1 MKNSI
6 AAKITLLTGASIIIC
21 SVIACSIY
29 YIQYTNELDKNMFE
43 KLSSGVTI
51 IRDIADLENIH
62 TLDKPEL
69 KFTEYYRK
77 TLEQF
82 HAVSRTMGFS
92 SLYAM
97 TLKDDKLTFIFD
109 TINKPDGSEE
119 VSDFLKVYE
128 SPPPETTQAVSTGE
142 ITFTEKPFTDEFG
155 TFQSVFLKIRAGN
168 NDVVIGADYDIK
180 DIKNI
185 KNRARLLF
193 AGIITGITGIAILM
207 VLYLRKIAVNPIL
220 EVIKNLNDIT
230 ETADLKKRISVSS
243 HGEIGILAV
252 NFNGFMDR
260 ASDILR
266 EIDGISLK
274 LASSSAEMSS
284 ISAAFTDTTRTQAE
298 SSNEIISLIEQ
309 ITDLINSIA
318 RLSNEQLE
326 IFVSQKQ
333 LIGDL
338 YSGITKVNE
347 QADKAMILSGNV
359 SVKAQNG
366 AVSLSTMNDSMARVK
381 NSSND
386 MISIIEII
394 NDISDRI
401 NLLSLNASIEAARA
415 GDAGR
420 GFAVVAEEI
429 SKLAEQTASSTK
441 NIDSLIKVNN
451 EEISLEIR
459 NINTTTTILT
469 EILNGVES
477 MKGEVEEIQITTR
490 EQKIIAEKVRNNAGN
505 IYSRAENISSTATT
519 QKNEVDLIGLSI
531 KNIGEQTKAVI
542 TGSEEIA
549 ANSEDIAKMAEVLR
563 EKLSLFRI

>member
-6 AAKITLLTGASIIIC
+6 AAKITLLAGASIIIC

-29 YIQYTNELDKNMFE
+29 FIQYTNELDKNMFE
-43 KLSSGVTI
+43 EFSFI
-51 IRDIADLENIH
+51 IGI
-62 TLDKPEL
+62 
-69 KFTEYYRK
+69 
-77 TLEQF
+77 
-82 HAVSRTMGFS
+82 
-92 SLYAM
+92 M
-97 TLKDDKLTFIFD
+97 T
-109 TINKPDGSEE
+109 
-119 VSDFLKVYE
+119 
-128 SPPPETTQAVSTGE
+128 
-142 ITFTEKPFTDEFG
+142 
-155 TFQSVFLKIRAGN
+155 
-168 NDVVIGADYDIK
+168 
-180 DIKNI
+180 
-185 KNRARLLF
+185 
-193 AGIITGITGIAILM
+193 GIIATAMFM
-207 VLYLRKIAVNPIL
+207 VLYMRRIAVNPIL
-220 EVIKNLNDIT
+220 EIIKNLNDIT
-230 ETADLKKRISVSS
+230 ETADLKKRIAVTNQS
-243 HGEIGILAV
+243 EIGILAV
-252 NFNGFMDR
+252 NFNGFLDR

-284 ISAAFTDTTRTQAE
+284 ISSAFTDTTRTQAG

-451 EEISLEIR
+451 EEITLEIR

-469 EILNGVES
+469 EILNGVEN
-477 MKGEVEEIQITTR
+477 MKGEVGEIQITTR

-519 QKNEVDLIGLSI
+519 QKNEVDLIGVSI

-549 ANSEDIAKMAEVLR
+549 ANSGDIAKMAEVLR

>member
-6 AAKITLLTGASIIIC
+6 AAKITLLTGASFIIF

-29 YIQYTNELDKNMFE
+29 FIQYANEPDKIMFE
-43 KLSSGVTI
+43 KLS
-51 IRDIADLENIH
+51 
-62 TLDKPEL
+62 
-69 KFTEYYRK
+69 
-77 TLEQF
+77 
-82 HAVSRTMGFS
+82 
-92 SLYAM
+92 
-97 TLKDDKLTFIFD
+97 FI
-109 TINKPDGSEE
+109 
-119 VSDFLKVYE
+119 
-128 SPPPETTQAVSTGE
+128 
-142 ITFTEKPFTDEFG
+142 
-155 TFQSVFLKIRAGN
+155 
-168 NDVVIGADYDIK
+168 
-180 DIKNI
+180 
-185 KNRARLLF
+185 
-193 AGIITGITGIAILM
+193 AGIMTGIIVTALLI
-207 VLYLRKIAVNPIL
+207 VYYLRKTAVNPIL

-230 ETADLKKRISVSS
+230 ETADLTKRVTVANQS
-243 HGEIGILAV
+243 EIGRLAV

-260 ASDILR
+260 ASDILQQ
-266 EIDGISLK
+266 INGISLN
-274 LASSSAEMSS
+274 LVSSSTEMSS
-284 ISAAFTDTTRTQAE
+284 ISAAFTDTTRTQAD

-309 ITDLINSIA
+309 ITELINSIA

-338 YSGITKVNE
+338 YNGITKVNE

-451 EEISLEIR
+451 EEITLEIR

-469 EILNGVES
+469 EILNGVEN

-505 IYSRAENISSTATT
+505 IYTRAENISSTATT

-549 ANSEDIAKMAEVLR
+549 ANSEDIAKMAVVLR
-563 EKLSLFRI
+563 DKLSLFRI

>member
-1 MKNSI
+1 MILQHQKAKRNLMKNSI
-6 AAKITLLTGASIIIC
+6 AAKITLLTGASFIIF

-29 YIQYTNELDKNMFE
+29 FIQYANEPDKIMFE
-43 KLSSGVTI
+43 KLS
-51 IRDIADLENIH
+51 
-62 TLDKPEL
+62 
-69 KFTEYYRK
+69 
-77 TLEQF
+77 
-82 HAVSRTMGFS
+82 
-92 SLYAM
+92 
-97 TLKDDKLTFIFD
+97 FI
-109 TINKPDGSEE
+109 
-119 VSDFLKVYE
+119 
-128 SPPPETTQAVSTGE
+128 
-142 ITFTEKPFTDEFG
+142 
-155 TFQSVFLKIRAGN
+155 
-168 NDVVIGADYDIK
+168 
-180 DIKNI
+180 
-185 KNRARLLF
+185 
-193 AGIITGITGIAILM
+193 AGIMTGIIVTALLI
-207 VLYLRKIAVNPIL
+207 VYYLRKTAVNPIL

-230 ETADLKKRISVSS
+230 ETADLTKRVTVANQS
-243 HGEIGILAV
+243 EIGRLAV

-260 ASDILR
+260 ASDILQQ
-266 EIDGISLK
+266 INGISLN
-274 LASSSAEMSS
+274 LVSSSTEMSS
-284 ISAAFTDTTRTQAE
+284 ISAAFTDTTRTQAD

-309 ITDLINSIA
+309 ITELINSIA

-338 YSGITKVNE
+338 YNGITKVNE

-451 EEISLEIR
+451 EEITLEIR

-469 EILNGVES
+469 EILNGVEN

-505 IYSRAENISSTATT
+505 IYTRAENISSTATT

-549 ANSEDIAKMAEVLR
+549 ANSEDIAKMAVVLR
-563 EKLSLFRI
+563 DKLSLFRI

>member
-6 AAKITLLTGASIIIC
+6 AAKITLLTGAAIIIC

-43 KLSSGVTI
+43 KLSYGVTI

-69 KFTEYYRK
+69 KFTEYYKK

-82 HAVSRTMGFS
+82 QAVSRAMGFS

-97 TLKDDKLTFIFD
+97 TLNGEKLIFIFD
-109 TINKPDGSEE
+109 TINEPDGSEKE
-119 VSDFLKVYE
+119 SDFLKDYD
-128 SPPPETTQAVSTGE
+128 SPPVEIKHAITTGE
-142 ITFTEKPFTDEFG
+142 FTFTEKPFTDEFG
-155 TFQSVFLKIRAGN
+155 TFQSVFLKIKAGQ
-168 NDVVIGADYDIK
+168 NDIIIGADYDIK
-180 DIKNI
+180 DIKKF
-185 KNRARLLF
+185 KNRARFLF
-193 AGIITGITGIAILM
+193 VAIMTGIICIALLM
-207 VLYLRKIAVNPIL
+207 VYYLRQIAVKPIL
-220 EVIKNLNDIT
+220 EIIKNLNDIT
-230 ETADLKKRISVSS
+230 ETADLKKRITITGQ
-243 HGEIGILAV
+243 GEIGTLAV
-252 NFNGFMDR
+252 NFNNFMDR
-260 ASDILR
+260 TAEILLQ
-266 EIDGISLK
+266 IDDISLK
-274 LASSSAEMSS
+274 LASSSTELSS
-284 ISAAFTDTTRTQAE
+284 ISIAFTDTTQIQAD
-298 SSNEIISLIEQ
+298 SSNEIVALIEQ
-309 ITDLINSIA
+309 ITELINSIA

-338 YSGITKVNE
+338 YNGITKVNE

-366 AVSLSTMNDSMARVK
+366 AVSLSTMNESMAKVK
-381 NSSND
+381 DSSND

-401 NLLSLNASIEAARA
+401 NLLSLNAAIEAARA
-415 GDAGR
+415 GDSGR

-429 SKLAEQTASSTK
+429 SKLADQTASSTK

-451 EEISLEIR
+451 EEISLEIQ
-459 NINTTTTILT
+459 NIKVTTKILT
-469 EILNGVES
+469 EIIGGVEN
-477 MKGEVEEIQITTR
+477 MKSEVEQIQTTTR
-490 EQKIIAEKVRNNAGN
+490 EQKIIAEQVRNNAGN

-563 EKLSLFRI
+563 EKLSLFKI